1 MGCKCS
7 RSPCQSVSPFPGSVL
22 GWCRKP
28 KRREDSR
35 RSVGGNFGGNRS
47 SARGGSRRSW
57 DSAPGRAPPDPQPLN
72 SPRGPS
78 SFPGGIARGVPPRRL
93 LLGGPPR
100 TVRSRRR
107 RGQGALP
114 WGRAWTTSRARPW
127 VAAEVAP
134 GDPPEPPPVVLRVGR
149 TPARGDGRAC
159 RLPTRHPATRLL
171 PKVGDASLPFQP
183 PQGSGRIGPD
193 AIVALR
199 SLGWAR

>member
-1 MGCKCS
+1 MSKAQETRGQQTIS
-7 RSPCQSVSPFPGSVL
+7 R
-22 GWCRKP
+22 RKL
-28 KRREDSR
+28 RREPQL
-35 RSVGGNFGGNRS
+35 S
-47 SARGGSRRSW
+47 SGREQAELGLSPRARTPR
-57 DSAPGRAPPDPQPLN
+57 PPTPPVN

-171 PKVGDASLPFQP
+171 PKVADASLPFQP
-183 PQGSGRIGPD
+183 PQGSGRLGPD